1 MPSHQ
6 YDPSAKMPEVASGDS
21 WGDPEDDLRNQTI
34 RPATLPQKR
43 QRVDHS
49 ANDDPAA
56 KGILIE
62 PSPTSVFVLDPQD
75 RLLIREISSEITRLV
90 PEDEPANKVVRQY
103 TFREKPAVLSPK
115 EISIQREEGWGRV
128 SKNTKKWVIGIG
140 LTTFALVTFSLLSLP
155 KLNSKNAP
163 RLEAKSG
170 AYVVEDN
177 NDRLDNKTLKN
188 WQNRKTE
195 VLSTFSYYARATTLD
210 ELFPLVVEN
219 SASREALRDHWQPL
233 DLPDNYFP
241 SKDLPWNTV
250 LLDGQLVG
258 LLEGTF
264 PNGSPFEAYFVNQG
278 DRLKID
284 WKATSVFGTA
294 NFKQLRDGI
303 GDGSEIRG
311 TITNSS
317 FYTAI
322 WPEADFQSYCL
333 TYPGVE
339 ISIWCYAR
347 RGDASFQALA
357 PVFSKGLI
365 IDNSSNS
372 QNVTL
377 NLVRGAS
384 SALPNQWLIREILHL
399 NWLTY

>member
-21 WGDPEDDLRNQTI
+21 WGDPEDDLPNQTI

-62 PSPTSVFVLDPQD
+62 PSPTSVFVLNPQD
-75 RLLIREISSEITRLV
+75 RLHIREISSEITRLV
-90 PEDEPANKVVRQY
+90 PEDEPATKVVRQY

-163 RLEAKSG
+163 RLDAKSG

-195 VLSTFSYYARATTLD
+195 VMSTFSYYARATTLD

-219 SASREALRDHWQPL
+219 SASREALRDHWRPL
-233 DLPDNYFP
+233 DLPENYFP
-241 SKDLPWNTV
+241 SKDSPWNTV